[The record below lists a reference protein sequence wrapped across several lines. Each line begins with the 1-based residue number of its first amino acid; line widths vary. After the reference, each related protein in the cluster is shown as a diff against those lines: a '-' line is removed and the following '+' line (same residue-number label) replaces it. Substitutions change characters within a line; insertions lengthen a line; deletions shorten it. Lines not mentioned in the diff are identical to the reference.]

1 MTADL
6 RSPLID
12 CPCPLVA
19 ALSRLSLVRRALES
33 LSLILTQALPQSLTL
48 VLIVDETV
56 SISHVEPSFCSS
68 HLPFGDDRAAGVR
81 PSAPLLPMQQSWYQ
95 AWC

>member
-33 LSLILTQALPQSLTL
+33 LSLILTHALPQSLTL

-68 HLPFGDDRAAGVR
+68 RLPFGDDRAAGVR